1 MTAKAPY
8 EFESIEVVSD
18 QGERTVAIDGRPLD
32 LDIANVLAQAF
43 QARQLRRIATA
54 LERIAEKR

>member
-1 MTAKAPY
+1 MSKAPF
-8 EFESIEVVSD
+8 EFESIEIVSD

-32 LDIANVLAQAF
+32 LDIASVLAQAF

>member
-1 MTAKAPY
+1 MTAKAPF
-8 EFESIEVVSD
+8 EFESIEVVRD

-32 LDIANVLAQAF
+32 LDIASVLAQAF